1 MQIRVFAAAVLTLL
15 AALPLSLPLASPA
28 EAQVAPVP
36 RGWQLE
42 RAVVLSRHGVRP
54 PTKPNSE
61 IDREAATPWPE
72 WPVPAGDLTP
82 RGYDLM
88 TIMGRY
94 YRVLYGGSGLVEA
107 NICPPP
113 NIVVAWTDVLQ
124 RTRQSGAALLAGLY
138 PRCPNPI
145 LTHQADLSKPDP
157 LFHPQPTA
165 SCPMD
170 AASDTAEILERLG
183 GSFAAV
189 TGEYEGEL
197 SLMQQTLCPPS
208 AADGRHC
215 GLGRRLTVVEPSR
228 EPGRLHLKGP
238 IGTAAFA
245 AESFLME
252 AAEGKPWSEVAW
264 GRLSGEGQLR
274 SLLKVNRLQM
284 DLLQKTLPIARQ
296 HGSNMLAQIVGALQ
310 DGHDFPGLQRRAE
323 PVRLGFLVGH
333 DTNIANVARLL
344 NLGWQ
349 VAGFEANDPSPGG
362 ALSFELLRDTQ
373 SGRRYVRVIYLA
385 QTLDQLRNATPLDQ
399 AVRPGMVEVAIPACA
414 GDLTLNAC
422 PLEKFVAVARAAID
436 PACVTI
442 APPQLR

>member
-1 MQIRVFAAAVLTLL
+1 MPVRVFVAAVLALL
-15 AALPLSLPLASPA
+15 MAAPVS
-28 EAQVAPVP
+28 AQVLPVP
-36 RGWQLE
+36 RGWQLD

-61 IDREAATPWPE
+61 IDREAATPWPD

-82 RGYDLM
+82 RGYELM

-113 NIVVAWTDVLQ
+113 NDVVVWTDVLQ

-145 LTHQADLSKPDP
+145 LSYQADLSKPDP

-170 AASDTAEILERLG
+170 AAADTAALLERIG
-183 GSFAAV
+183 GNFDSV
-189 TGEYEGEL
+189 TREYAPQL
-197 SLMQQTLCPPS
+197 SLMQDTLCPPS
-208 AADGRHC
+208 LADGRSC
-215 GLGRRLTVVEPSR
+215 GLGRRSTRVEPSS

-252 AAEGKPWSEVAW
+252 AAEGKPWTEVAW
-264 GRLSGEGQLR
+264 GRLSGEAQLR
-274 SLLKVNRLQM
+274 DLLKVNRLQM

-296 HGSNMLAQIVGALQ
+296 QGSNLLNQIVGTLQ
-310 DGHDFPGLQRRAE
+310 DGHDFPGSQRVAA
-323 PVRLGFLVGH
+323 PVRLAFLVGH
-333 DTNIANVARLL
+333 DTNVANIARLL
-344 NLGWQ
+344 NVGWQ
-349 VAGFEANDPSPGG
+349 IAGFEANDPSPGG
-362 ALSFELLRDTQ
+362 ALSFELLRDVQ
-373 SGRRYVRVIYLA
+373 SGKRYVRVIYLA
-385 QTLDQLRNATPLDQ
+385 QTFDQLRNVVQLDATTL
-399 AVRPGMVEVAIPACA
+399 PGMVEVAIPACS

-422 PLEKFVAVARAAID
+422 PLEKFVAISRAAID
-436 PACVTI
+436 PACVTL
-442 APPQLR
+442 PTPGPTQGR

>member
-1 MQIRVFAAAVLTLL
+1 MHIRVFVAAVLSLL
-15 AALPLSLPLASPA
+15 VAAPV
-28 EAQVAPVP
+28 EAQIAPVP
-36 RGWQLE
+36 RGWQIE

-61 IDREAATPWPE
+61 IDRESATPWPE
-72 WPVPAGDLTP
+72 WPVPFGDLTP
-82 RGYDLM
+82 RGYELM

-113 NIVVAWTDVLQ
+113 NIVVAWTDVIQ

-145 LTHQADLSKPDP
+145 LSHQADLSKPDP

-165 SCPMD
+165 TCPMD
-170 AASDTAEILERLG
+170 AAADTAAILERIG
-183 GSFAAV
+183 GNFGPV
-189 TGEYEGEL
+189 TREYAPQL
-197 SLMQQTLCPPS
+197 SLMQETLCPPS
-208 AADGRHC
+208 AADGRAC
-215 GLGRRLTVVEPSR
+215 GLGHRMTRVEPSS
-228 EPGRLHLKGP
+228 EPGRLRLKGP
-238 IGTAAFA
+238 IATAAFA

-264 GRLSGEGQLR
+264 GRLAGEAQLR
-274 SLLKVNRLQM
+274 DLLKVNRLQM

-333 DTNIANVARLL
+333 DTNVANVARLL

-373 SGRRYVRVIYLA
+373 TDRRYVRVLYLA
-385 QTLDQLRNATPLDQ
+385 QTFEQLRNAVQLD
-399 AVRPGMVEVAIPACA
+399 AVTRPGMVEVAVPGCA
-414 GDLTLNAC
+414 ADLVQNAC
-422 PLEKFVAVARAAID
+422 PLEKFVAVTRAAID

-442 APPQLR
+442 PASRLP